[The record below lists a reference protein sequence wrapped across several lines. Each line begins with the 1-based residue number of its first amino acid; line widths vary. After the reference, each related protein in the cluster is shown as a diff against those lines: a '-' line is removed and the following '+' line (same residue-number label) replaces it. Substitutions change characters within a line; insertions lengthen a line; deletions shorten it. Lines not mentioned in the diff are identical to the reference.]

1 MLTQGA
7 GLHRPQTSL
16 ARLGGRLRNWGRLS
30 VARLPL
36 KDVSGPAWAS
46 PRPPTPFTPPSVAG
60 NSNCPQ
66 SQELH
71 LKCTNPECPDPH

>member
-30 VARLPL
+30 VARQLL
-36 KDVSGPAWAS
+36 EDVPGPAWTHQG
-46 PRPPTPFTPPSVAG
+46 PPPFTPPSVAG

-66 SQELH
+66 S
-71 LKCTNPECPDPH
+71 